1 MIGQRLGLLAQ
12 EVASR
17 RHRSAMP
24 KLPAAGLLPKLH
36 KEMNAIATGI
46 HELSHEFH
54 SASLQCCG
62 LKVPSRAFVG
72 DMERNHHLDIELH
85 TEKLV
90 VQQALA
96 NASDIYPDVCLCPFR
111 V

>member
-1 MIGQRLGLLAQ
+1 
-12 EVASR
+12 
-17 RHRSAMP
+17 MP

-46 HELSHEFH
+46 HELSHESH
-54 SASLQCCG
+54 SASVQCCG
-62 LKVPSRAFVG
+62 LKVALKGLRWGYGKKSSSRHRTPA
-72 DMERNHHLDIELH
+72 E
-85 TEKLV
+85 TLV

-96 NASDIYPDVCLCPFR
+96 NATDIYPDVSLCPFR